1 MGSPWFESSA
11 VSAGVCSEQGLL
23 QMGAHP
29 APAQLSDYDPPFLQR
44 KGGDR
49 ANPSGVLGEMDTEA
63 AVGQGTGA
71 HRALPV
77 LVAVPGG
84 NRSPVCLSI
93 WFFKRT
99 WKSIL
104 CVRSLDC

>member
-11 VSAGVCSEQGLL
+11 VSTGVCSEQGLL
-23 QMGAHP
+23 PVGAHP
-29 APAQLSDYDPPFLQR
+29 DPAQLSGYDPPFLQR

-49 ANPSGVLGEMDTEA
+49 ADPSGVLGEMDTEA
-63 AVGQGTGA
+63 AIAQGTGA

-77 LVAVPGG
+77 LEAVPGR

-93 WFFKRT
+93 RSFKRT